1 MASPR
6 TEEQP
11 ARPARDAPVDA
22 APVAGVAQQ
31 RGSLRSEL
39 LFNLSFLGG
48 AALLLALYTTN
59 ILHLP
64 LFSGRYPSL
73 SLGIVVAVDLAI
85 FIGLASF
92 LIDRLVMRPLADTA
106 AAAEAIAGGDYD
118 RRVPIVQTREMN
130 VLGSSL
136 NRLTD
141 QLLRNQSRLAENVQS
156 LNETNRRLLLA
167 QQDLVQAEKLASI
180 GRLAAGVAHEIGNP
194 LGAMMGYHAVLRRR
208 GADPELIGGMDREA
222 KRIDRIVRSLL
233 DYARPA
239 PAVSE
244 STDINASVTST
255 VEMIRSQGVID
266 SVDVHL
272 ELEPRLPLVKAVPHH
287 MDQIFVNLLT
297 NAVAAMN
304 GEGELRIVS
313 SRGRY
318 RPTRYV
324 RRRRADDPPGIDY
337 SHLRRLN
344 PEFRGELVR
353 LTAGDDVVR
362 VTVADNGPGISE
374 EHLGQI
380 FDPFFTTRAPGEGTG
395 LGLAIVA
402 STVAEIGGRIE
413 VASMPGEG
421 AVFTLTFPLQ
431 SPEA

>member
-1 MASPR
+1 MVSRR
-6 TEEQP
+6 TEEQA
-11 ARPARDAPVDA
+11 ARPSRGAPVAA
-22 APVAGVAQQ
+22 APVAGTPQP
-31 RGSLRSEL
+31 RRSLRTEL
-39 LFNLSFLGG
+39 LFNLSFLGA
-48 AALLLALYTTN
+48 AALLLTLYTTS

-118 RRVPIVQTREMN
+118 RRVPPVQTREMN
-130 VLGSSL
+130 MLGLSL

-141 QLLRNQSRLAENVQS
+141 ELLRNQSRLAENVQS

-208 GADPELIGGMDREA
+208 GAEAELIQGMDREA
-222 KRIDRIVRSLL
+222 KRIDRIVRGLL

-244 STDINASVTST
+244 STDINASITST
-255 VEMIRSQGVID
+255 VDMLRAQGIVD
-266 SVDVHL
+266 SVDVRL
-272 ELEPRLPLVKAVPHH
+272 ELEPGLPLVKAVPHH
-287 MDQIFVNLLT
+287 MDQIFVNLLA

-304 GEGELRIVS
+304 GEGELRIVA

-324 RRRRADDPPGIDY
+324 RRRRADDPPGVDY

-353 LTAGDDVVR
+353 LTEGDDVVR
-362 VTVADNGPGISE
+362 VTVSDNGPGISE
-374 EHLGQI
+374 EHLGQV
-380 FDPFFTTRAPGEGTG
+380 FDPFFTTKPPGEGTG

-402 STVAEIGGRIE
+402 STVAELGGRIE
-413 VASMPGEG
+413 VASAPGEG

-431 SPEA
+431 SPDA